1 MHSSANFA
9 VNGRGFLRCVDKSKQ
24 YVAIVRYLL
33 AFGSFVWSIP
43 MMDVVMVAIAFTF
56 FAVSIAYVYAC
67 ERL

>member
-1 MHSSANFA
+1 
-9 VNGRGFLRCVDKSKQ
+9 VNGRGFLRCLDANQNS
-24 YVAIVRYLL
+24 ISPLGISIRYLL

>member
-1 MHSSANFA
+1 MARAA
-9 VNGRGFLRCVDKSKQ
+9 VGQLIF
-24 YVAIVRYLL
+24 VR
-33 AFGSFVWSIP
+33 SIS

>member
-9 VNGRGFLRCVDKSKQ
+9 VNGRGFLRCVDANQNSMPPS
-24 YVAIVRYLL
+24 LGL